1 MEVAIPNA
9 DLDTMITVM
18 ADEILRFINAIVANR
33 TKDNP
38 ETHNMYS
45 SKKDVDSINLTVIF
59 GLHNA
64 MTQTVVYKIYDWET
78 FANICSDQPLI
89 EATFNELVD
98 YMLTQSNNVSS
109 KTIVL
114 NEN

>member
-1 MEVAIPNA
+1 MEIAIPVA
-9 DLDTMITVM
+9 SLDTMIAVM
-18 ADEILRFINAIVANR
+18 ANEILRFINAIVAGR
-33 TKDNP
+33 TKNNP
-38 ETHNMYS
+38 ETYNMYS
-45 SKKDVDSINLTVIF
+45 SKRDIDTVNLTVTF

-64 MTQTVVYKIYDWET
+64 MTQSIVYKTYDWET
-78 FANICSDQPLI
+78 FANICSYQPLI

-98 YMLTQSNNVSS
+98 YMLTQSNNISG